1 MMMVR
6 FGRCFGEKTGTAVCM
21 ICTGNLVLSVY
32 YIYVVHIYYSCTY
45 NTYVP
50 GFFFFWRLDFQD

>member
-1 MMMVR
+1 MMVR

-32 YIYVVHIYYSCTY
+32 YIYVVTVVHTIHTY
-45 NTYVP
+45 QV
-50 GFFFFWRLDFQD
+50 FFFWRLDFQD